1 MKHPDADLLKQIRA
15 ARERLVPMG
24 ACHACA
30 EPLRQANAV
39 FCDDLCGADYVDD
52 HADDGEPA
60 CN

>member
-1 MKHPDADLLKQIRA
+1 MKNQDAEMMKQIRS

-39 FCDDLCGADYVDD
+39 FCDDLCGADYVNDHDD
-52 HADDGEPA
+52 EEKTP